1 MAGAPPPLLLALLGL
16 AVLAAAGGA
25 NAAGRK
31 TVGVYELRKG
41 DFSVRVTNWG
51 ATLTSVVL
59 PDSKGNLADVVL
71 GYDTIAEY
79 VNGSAYFGAL
89 VGRVANRVA
98 DARFVLDGKVY
109 HLYRNDGKNALHGGR
124 RGFSKV
130 IWTVKEYVGGGDSP
144 YITLYYHSFDGEE
157 GDTNAK

>member
-59 PDSKGNLADVVL
+59 PDSKGA
-71 GYDTIAEY
+71 A
-79 VNGSAYFGAL
+79 
-89 VGRVANRVA
+89 VAR
-98 DARFVLDGKVY
+98 AR
-109 HLYRNDGKNALHGGR
+109 
-124 RGFSKV
+124 
-130 IWTVKEYVGGGDSP
+130 
-144 YITLYYHSFDGEE
+144 HSFLLFLPGIHGVRPPPCAVLCCDY
-157 GDTNAK
+157 

>member
-1 MAGAPPPLLLALLGL
+1 MAGAPRPLLLALLGL

-59 PDSKGNLADVVL
+59 PDSKGAP
-71 GYDTIAEY
+71 
-79 VNGSAYFGAL
+79 
-89 VGRVANRVA
+89 GRLRAHA
-98 DARFVLDGKVY
+98 FLS
-109 HLYRNDGKNALHGGR
+109 
-124 RGFSKV
+124 F
-130 IWTVKEYVGGGDSP
+130 
-144 YITLYYHSFDGEE
+144 HSFQESMASVRPPVLCCAVITDCPPEQFCVLYCMFSASTAGVMKPLLPDLDYREL
-157 GDTNAK
+157 G

>member
-59 PDSKGNLADVVL
+59 PDSKGAP
-71 GYDTIAEY
+71 
-79 VNGSAYFGAL
+79 
-89 VGRVANRVA
+89 GRLRAHA
-98 DARFVLDGKVY
+98 FLS
-109 HLYRNDGKNALHGGR
+109 
-124 RGFSKV
+124 F
-130 IWTVKEYVGGGDSP
+130 
-144 YITLYYHSFDGEE
+144 HSFQESMAPVRPPVLCCAVICHFAPAFCLRCCMFSASTVGVKPLLPNLDCRELG
-157 GDTNAK
+157 

>member
-16 AVLAAAGGA
+16 AALAAAGGA

-59 PDSKGNLADVVL
+59 PDSRGAVALRAHAFLSFYSFQESMASVRPPVL
-71 GYDTIAEY
+71 CCAVISHFAP
-79 VNGSAYFGAL
+79 
-89 VGRVANRVA
+89 
-98 DARFVLDGKVY
+98 
-109 HLYRNDGKNALHGGR
+109 
-124 RGFSKV
+124 GFCVRCCVS
-130 IWTVKEYVGGGDSP
+130 T
-144 YITLYYHSFDGEE
+144 
-157 GDTNAK
+157 A

>member
-59 PDSKGNLADVVL
+59 PDSKGAPGRLRAHAFLSFHSFQESMASVRPPVLCCDLSLCSGFLPSVLHVL
-71 GYDTIAEY
+71 GF
-79 VNGSAYFGAL
+79 NCGSETFAAQ
-89 VGRVANRVA
+89 
-98 DARFVLDGKVY
+98 
-109 HLYRNDGKNALHGGR
+109 
-124 RGFSKV
+124 
-130 IWTVKEYVGGGDSP
+130 P
-144 YITLYYHSFDGEE
+144 
-157 GDTNAK
+157 